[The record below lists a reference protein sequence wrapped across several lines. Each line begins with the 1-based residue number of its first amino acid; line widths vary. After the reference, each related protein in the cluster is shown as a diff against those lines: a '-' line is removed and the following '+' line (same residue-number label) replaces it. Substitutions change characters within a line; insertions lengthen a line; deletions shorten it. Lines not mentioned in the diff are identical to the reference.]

1 MAAVAYNL
9 KKLLKY
15 RSPLIKDTLQQIKRG
30 LKSLN
35 KALLKATKLIFSTK
49 NQLYKFNVIEV
60 IGLG

>member
-15 RSPLIKDTLQQIKRG
+15 RSPLIKDALQQIKRG